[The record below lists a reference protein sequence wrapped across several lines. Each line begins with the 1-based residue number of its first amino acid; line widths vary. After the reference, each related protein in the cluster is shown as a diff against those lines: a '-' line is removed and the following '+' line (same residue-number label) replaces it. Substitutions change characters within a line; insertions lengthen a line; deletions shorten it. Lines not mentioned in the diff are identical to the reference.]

1 MLPLLTVTDR
11 SIRLRRNT
19 DSQTLVHNVSF
30 SLNAGECLGI
40 VGESGAGKTLTVR
53 SLFGLLPPNF
63 QSTGQV
69 RFRGQVIENVAFPQH
84 CPLLGREL
92 LYLVQQPMTAFD
104 PLLRLGFQ
112 LDESA
117 KIALPDHCQS
127 DRHHVIVDALRR
139 LRFTN
144 PESVLQRFP
153 CELSGGMLQ
162 RAMLAV
168 TLIVR
173 PSLLVADEPTSALD
187 VLSGREVITEL
198 RRLRTELGAS
208 LILISHD
215 LSVVQSLCSRIL
227 VMKKG
232 TVIEA
237 GDADLLLNP
246 QTDYTRYLVQTHNQ
260 MTYHFNRLTKR
271 TV

>member
-1 MLPLLTVTDR
+1 MTPLLTVTDR
-11 SIRLRRNT
+11 SIRLHRNAN
-19 DSQTLVHNVSF
+19 SQTLVHNVSF

-69 RFRGQVIENVAFPQH
+69 RFRGRIIENVAFPQH

-117 KIALPDHCQS
+117 KIALPGQCQS

-139 LRFTN
+139 LRFTD

-168 TLIVR
+168 TLITR

-215 LSVVQSLCSRIL
+215 LSVIQSLCSRIL

-237 GDADLLLNP
+237 GDVDILLNP

>member
-53 SLFGLLPPNF
+53 SLFGLLPPNL

-139 LRFTN
+139 LRFTD

-162 RAMLAV
+162 RAMPL
-168 TLIVR
+168 
-173 PSLLVADEPTSALD
+173 
-187 VLSGREVITEL
+187 
-198 RRLRTELGAS
+198 
-208 LILISHD
+208 H
-215 LSVVQSLCSRIL
+215 
-227 VMKKG
+227 
-232 TVIEA
+232 
-237 GDADLLLNP
+237 
-246 QTDYTRYLVQTHNQ
+246 
-260 MTYHFNRLTKR
+260 
-271 TV
+271 

>member
-1 MLPLLTVTDR
+1 MTPLLTVTNR
-11 SIRLRRNT
+11 SIRRRRNT

-40 VGESGAGKTLTVR
+40 IGESGAGKTLTAR
-53 SLFGLLPPNF
+53 SLFGLLPPNL

-104 PLLRLGFQ
+104 PLIRLGFQ

-117 KIALPDHCQS
+117 KIALPNQCQH

-139 LRFTN
+139 LRFTD

-162 RAMLAV
+162 RAMFAV
-168 TLIVR
+168 ALIIR

-198 RRLRTELGAS
+198 HRLRTELGAS

-215 LSVVQSLCSRIL
+215 LSVVQSLCSQIL

-237 GDADLLLNP
+237 GDSNLLLNP
-246 QTDYTRYLVQTHNQ
+246 QTEYTRYLVKTHNQ
-260 MTYHFNRLTKR
+260 MSYHFNHLTKKA
-271 TV
+271 V